1 MGGCFKMTDGTRIQV
16 VGVAEDGK
24 YESLTEDPRL
34 AMFLPTLQWPAS
46 ESWLVVR
53 SNRDPQQLAV
63 AMRTTLRGL
72 DASLPFAITPW
83 DKELELP
90 FFGPPIAT
98 KAMGFLGVM
107 GAMLA
112 VTGIFGMAAYSV
124 SKRMRELGIRM
135 ALGAQRKELLGA
147 ALGRAFKLMA
157 VGSVA
162 ALGLWILARTFLASF
177 FYPPTPRY
185 P

>member
-1 MGGCFKMTDGTRIQV
+1 MGGYFKMPDGTRIQV

-90 FFGPPIAT
+90 FFGPRIAT
-98 KAMGFLGVM
+98 KSLGVLGVM
-107 GAMLA
+107 GSMLA
-112 VTGIFGMAAYSV
+112 VTGIFVIPPYP
-124 SKRMRELGIRM
+124 LTNPIP
-135 ALGAQRKELLGA
+135 Q
-147 ALGRAFKLMA
+147 
-157 VGSVA
+157 
-162 ALGLWILARTFLASF
+162 LGLRIPLG
-177 FYPPTPRY
+177 
-185 P
+185 